1 MLKRNILNGLIKI
14 EYGWIISMKKISRR
28 KFTRI
33 LGCGCSMSL
42 SSCSY
47 NPINKRSQL
56 SIVPERI
63 VKHMSDE
70 YYYEFLADNDLVKN
84 KKLVKKVREIGKRI
98 EIGIKKYFEK
108 ENRLDEYEK
117 YQYDYEI
124 NIVKDKRTIN
134 AFAMP
139 TAKIVFFSRI
149 LDFTKN
155 EDEIATIM
163 GHEMGHVV
171 AWHSKE
177 RMSHAVALELVSSAT
192 GGIIGSGSALSEI
205 GYFLPFSRFQ
215 ETEAD
220 ELGLRFMTLAGYKP
234 ESSVS
239 FWMNLKNYSQKLEK
253 YKSKHDIGARF
264 LRNLPQV
271 LRTHPITENRIKNL
285 NRLIPKVK
293 IEYL

>member
-1 MLKRNILNGLIKI
+1 
-14 EYGWIISMKKISRR
+14 MKKISRR

-33 LGCGCSMSL
+33 LCCGCAMSL

-63 VKHMSDE
+63 IKHMSDE

-84 KKLVKKVREIGKRI
+84 KKIVKKVREIGKRI
-98 EIGIKKYFEK
+98 EIGIKKYFEI

-149 LDFTKN
+149 LDFTAN

-293 IEYL
+293 MEYL

>member
-1 MLKRNILNGLIKI
+1 
-14 EYGWIISMKKISRR
+14 MKKISRR

-33 LGCGCSMSL
+33 LGCGCAMNL

-56 SIVPERI
+56 SIIPERI

-293 IEYL
+293 MEYL

>member
-1 MLKRNILNGLIKI
+1 
-14 EYGWIISMKKISRR
+14 MKKISRR

-98 EIGIKKYFEK
+98 EIGIKKYFEI

>member
-1 MLKRNILNGLIKI
+1 
-14 EYGWIISMKKISRR
+14 MKKISRR
-28 KFTRI
+28 KFARI
-33 LGCGCSMSL
+33 FGCGCAMSL

>member
-1 MLKRNILNGLIKI
+1 MSNKNNLNIVVEI
-14 EYGWIISMKKISRR
+14 EFGWIIIVKKISRR

-33 LGCGCSMSL
+33 LGCGCAMNL

-56 SIVPERI
+56 SIIPERI

-70 YYYEFLADNDLVKN
+70 YYYQFLADNDLVKN

-239 FWMNLKNYSQKLEK
+239 FWMNLKNYSQKLKK

-293 IEYL
+293 MEYL

>member
-1 MLKRNILNGLIKI
+1 
-14 EYGWIISMKKISRR
+14 MKNISRR
-28 KFTRI
+28 KFTKI
-33 LGCGCSMSL
+33 LGCGCAFSMT
-42 SSCSY
+42 SCSY

-56 SIVPERI
+56 NIVPDRI
-63 VKHMSDE
+63 IKHMSDE
-70 YYYEFLADNDLVKN
+70 YYYEFLANNDLVKD
-84 KKLVKKVREIGKRI
+84 KKLVKKVREIGRRI
-98 EIGIKKYFEK
+98 EIGIEKYFEK
-108 ENRLDEYEK
+108 ENRLNEYKK

-124 NIVKDKRTIN
+124 NVVKDKRTIN

-139 TAKIVFFSRI
+139 TAKIVFYSRI
-149 LDFTKN
+149 FDFANN

-171 AWHSKE
+171 AWHAKE
-177 RMSHAVALELVSSAT
+177 RMSHAVALEFVSSAT

-220 ELGLRFMTLAGYKP
+220 ELGLRFMTLAGYKA

-239 FWMNLKNYSQKLEK
+239 FWKNLKNYSEKLEK
-253 YKSKHDIGARF
+253 YKSKHDVGSKF

-271 LRTHPITENRIKNL
+271 LRTHPITDNRIKNL
-285 NRLIPKVK
+285 NRLIPQVK
-293 IEYL
+293 MEYI

>member
-1 MLKRNILNGLIKI
+1 
-14 EYGWIISMKKISRR
+14 MKKISRR
-28 KFTRI
+28 KFARI
-33 LGCGCSMSL
+33 FGCGCAMSL

-234 ESSVS
+234 ESSLS
-239 FWMNLKNYSQKLEK
+239 FWMNLKNYSKKLEK
-253 YKSKHDIGARF
+253 YKSKHDVGVRF

-271 LRTHPITENRIKNL
+271 LRTHPITENRINNL

-293 IEYL
+293 MEYL

>member
-1 MLKRNILNGLIKI
+1 
-14 EYGWIISMKKISRR
+14 MKKISRR
-28 KFTRI
+28 KFARI
-33 LGCGCSMSL
+33 FGCGCAMSL

-84 KKLVKKVREIGKRI
+84 KKIVKKVREIGKRI
-98 EIGIKKYFEK
+98 EIGIKKYFEI

-192 GGIIGSGSALSEI
+192 GGIIGSGSVLSEI

-293 IEYL
+293 MEYL

>member
-1 MLKRNILNGLIKI
+1 MLNKNNLDRVVEI
-14 EYGWIISMKKISRR
+14 EFGWIIIVKKISRR

-33 LGCGCSMSL
+33 LGCSCAMSL

-56 SIVPERI
+56 SIIPERI

-177 RMSHAVALELVSSAT
+177 RMSHAVALELISSAT

-234 ESSVS
+234 ESSIS

-293 IEYL
+293 NEYF

>member
-1 MLKRNILNGLIKI
+1 
-14 EYGWIISMKKISRR
+14 MKKISRR

>member
-1 MLKRNILNGLIKI
+1 MLNKNNLDRVVEI
-14 EYGWIISMKKISRR
+14 EFGWIIIVKKISRR
-28 KFTRI
+28 KFTKI
-33 LGCGCSMSL
+33 LGCGCAMSL

-177 RMSHAVALELVSSAT
+177 RMSHAVALELISSAT

-234 ESSVS
+234 ESSIS

>member
-1 MLKRNILNGLIKI
+1 
-14 EYGWIISMKKISRR
+14 MKKISRR
-28 KFTRI
+28 KFAHI
-33 LGCGCSMSL
+33 LSCGCAMSL

-63 VKHMSDE
+63 VKHISDE
-70 YYYEFLADNDLVKN
+70 YYYEFIANNDLVKN

-293 IEYL
+293 MEYL

>member
-1 MLKRNILNGLIKI
+1 
-14 EYGWIISMKKISRR
+14 
-28 KFTRI
+28 
-33 LGCGCSMSL
+33 MSL

-239 FWMNLKNYSQKLEK
+239 FWMNLKNYSQKLKK

-293 IEYL
+293 MEYL

>member
-1 MLKRNILNGLIKI
+1 
-14 EYGWIISMKKISRR
+14 MKKVSRR
-28 KFTRI
+28 KFTKI
-33 LGCGCSMSL
+33 LGCGCAMSV
-42 SSCSY
+42 SSCTY
-47 NPINKRSQL
+47 NPVNKRSQL
-56 SIVPERI
+56 NIVPDRI
-63 VKHMSDE
+63 IEHMSDE
-70 YYYEFLADNDLVKN
+70 YYYEFLADNNLVKD

-98 EIGIKKYFEK
+98 EIGIEKYFEK
-108 ENRLDEYEK
+108 ENRLEEYKK
-117 YQYDYEI
+117 YQYNYEI

-177 RMSHAVALELVSSAT
+177 RMSHAVALEIVSSVS
-192 GGIIGSGSALSEI
+192 GGIIGSGSVLSEI

-239 FWMNLKNYSQKLEK
+239 FWTNLKNYSEKLEK
-253 YKSKHDIGARF
+253 YKSKHDLGSRF

-285 NRLIPKVK
+285 NRLISQVK
-293 IEYL
+293 MEYL

>member
-1 MLKRNILNGLIKI
+1 
-14 EYGWIISMKKISRR
+14 MKKISRR
-28 KFTRI
+28 KFTMI
-33 LGCGCSMSL
+33 LGCGCAMSL

-139 TAKIVFFSRI
+139 TGVGKP
-149 LDFTKN
+149 
-155 EDEIATIM
+155 
-163 GHEMGHVV
+163 
-171 AWHSKE
+171 SKK
-177 RMSHAVALELVSSAT
+177 LLFSSAKLNLANL
-192 GGIIGSGSALSEI
+192 I
-205 GYFLPFSRFQ
+205 
-215 ETEAD
+215 TEKIKIRN
-220 ELGLRFMTLAGYKP
+220 EKYLR
-234 ESSVS
+234 SVS
-239 FWMNLKNYSQKLEK
+239 DNSA
-253 YKSKHDIGARF
+253 I
-264 LRNLPQV
+264 
-271 LRTHPITENRIKNL
+271 
-285 NRLIPKVK
+285 
-293 IEYL
+293 

>member
-1 MLKRNILNGLIKI
+1 
-14 EYGWIISMKKISRR
+14 MKKISRR

-33 LGCGCSMSL
+33 LCCGCAMSL

-63 VKHMSDE
+63 IKHMSDE

-84 KKLVKKVREIGKRI
+84 KKIVKKVREIGKRI

-108 ENRLDEYEK
+108 EDRLDEYEK

-293 IEYL
+293 MEYL

>member
-1 MLKRNILNGLIKI
+1 
-14 EYGWIISMKKISRR
+14 MKKISRR

-33 LGCGCSMSL
+33 LGCSCAMSL

-56 SIVPERI
+56 SIIPERI

-108 ENRLDEYEK
+108 ENKLDEYEK

-293 IEYL
+293 MEYL

>member
-1 MLKRNILNGLIKI
+1 
-14 EYGWIISMKKISRR
+14 MKKISRR
-28 KFTRI
+28 KFTKI
-33 LGCGCSMSL
+33 LGCGCTMSL

-70 YYYEFLADNDLVKN
+70 YYYEFLADNDLVRN

-239 FWMNLKNYSQKLEK
+239 FWMNLKNYSQKLKK

-293 IEYL
+293 MEYL